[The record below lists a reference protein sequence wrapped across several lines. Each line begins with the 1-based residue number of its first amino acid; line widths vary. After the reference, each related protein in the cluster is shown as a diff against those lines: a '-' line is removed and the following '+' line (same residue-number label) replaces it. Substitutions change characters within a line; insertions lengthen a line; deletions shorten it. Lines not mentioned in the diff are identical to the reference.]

1 MADLARQLEQLA
13 RAVDLT
19 AGRVP
24 DDLTARALG
33 VLDHADRRLAA
44 GPQTVVALGG
54 ATGSGKSSLF
64 NALSGTRLAQEG
76 ARRPTTSRTLAV
88 SFSAT
93 NSELL
98 DLLGVVRR
106 REAVPPSPDLADVVL
121 LDLPDHDSTVS
132 DHRVEVDRM
141 VRLVDQFVWVLDPQ
155 KYADAAIFER
165 YLRPLAGHSEV
176 MTVVLNHA
184 DLLTPAQLDDCL
196 AHLRRILD
204 DNGLAVVT
212 LRPTSAVTG
221 MGVGELRA
229 QLGRIATGKRA
240 AAARLAG
247 DVAAIARELHAAVGP
262 PRPKGA
268 GEPGVAVLVA
278 QLSAAAGVP
287 VVVDAVRGSVKHR
300 GHLATGWPM
309 VSWVGRLRP
318 DPLKRLRLGGA
329 PKELT
334 TGEAIVDHSSL
345 PARSAS
351 SGAQLAMGL
360 REVSERMGEGL
371 PPAWARGV
379 FDVVRAAERTL
390 SADLDHAV
398 VTTDLKVGRTPAWW
412 HIIRATQWVLIAA
425 VAVGALWLTLN
436 AILNYFGLPP
446 FATYPVGPEGGLRV
460 PMATVLVLGGVVA
473 GIALSGVSQLIIGAS
488 ANGAARRARKALE
501 ASVAEVARERVLAPA
516 EEVVAAHAAARRAVD
531 ALL

>member
-13 RAVDLT
+13 HAVDLT

-24 DDLTARALG
+24 ADVTAAARG
-33 VLDHADRRLAA
+33 VLAHAARRLAA

-64 NALSGTRLAQEG
+64 NVLSGTRLAEQG
-76 ARRPTTSRTLAV
+76 ARRPTTAKTLAV

-93 NSELL
+93 NSPLL

-106 REAVPPSPDLADVVL
+106 REAIPPVPELADVVL
-121 LDLPDHDSTVS
+121 LDLPDHDSTAS
-132 DHRVEVDRM
+132 AHRAEVDRM
-141 VRLVDQFVWVLDPQ
+141 VQLVDQFVWVLDPQ
-155 KYADAAIFER
+155 KYADAAIFQR

-184 DLLTPAQLDDCL
+184 DLLTPAQLDECL
-196 AHLRRILD
+196 ADLRRILD
-204 DNGLAVVT
+204 DNGLAGVAV
-212 LRPTSAVTG
+212 RPTSAVTG
-221 MGVGELRA
+221 MGVAELRA

-247 DVAAIARELHAAVGP
+247 DVAGIARELDIAVGP
-262 PRPKGA
+262 ARPKGT
-268 GEPGVAVLVA
+268 GEPAAAVLVA
-278 QLSAAAGVP
+278 QLSAVAGVP

-309 VSWVGRLRP
+309 VSWIGRLRP

-334 TGEAIVDHSSL
+334 TGEPVVERSSL
-345 PARSAS
+345 PSRSAGA
-351 SGAQLAMGL
+351 GAQLSSGL
-360 REVSERMGEGL
+360 REVSERLGEGL

-390 SADLDHAV
+390 PADLDHAV
-398 VTTDLKVGRTPAWW
+398 VTTDLRVDRTPVWW
-412 HIIRATQWVLIAA
+412 HVIRATQWVLIAA
-425 VAVGALWLTLN
+425 VALGALWLTLN

-446 FATYPVGPEGGLRV
+446 FAVYPVGPEGGLRV
-460 PMATVLVLGGVVA
+460 PTATVLVLGGVVA
-473 GIALSGVSQLIIGAS
+473 GIALSGISQLIIGAS

-516 EEVVAAHAAARRAVD
+516 EEIVAAHAAARKAVD